1 MTPKEKEVLQAL
13 KDYIEKYGYAPSF
26 RELGT
31 IMGISSSAT
40 ISHHLVN
47 LKKKGYIDY
56 ANKKSRTIK
65 ILKMEE

>member
-1 MTPKEKEVLQAL
+1 MTPKEKEVLRAL

-26 RELGT
+26 REVGT
-31 IMGISSSAT
+31 MMGISSSAT
-40 ISHHLVN
+40 IFHHLVN

-56 ANKKSRTIK
+56 TNNKSRTIK